1 MYMYHLNRKGIE
13 YHFLIDENVT
23 HFTFTLN
30 KDLTTDFSTTN
41 STDNS
46 DNDTIK
52 NSVRETQI

>member
-1 MYMYHLNRKGIE
+1 MYHLNRKGIE

-23 HFTFTLN
+23 HFAFTLN
-30 KDLTTDFSTTN
+30 RDLTTNFSTTN

-52 NSVRETQI
+52 NRVRETQI